1 MCPLG
6 PQAAA
11 ELDCKRRGRRSGR
24 WGPAWRAGTHS
35 QLISSSGSLVSNE
48 LRESGDL
55 IDFSTFRYWVLSL
68 PRRELAE
75 ALEKGTLTQS
85 DECMFS
91 LSETQLFSFLQ
102 TRLPVTINFGFHL
115 SLSHAGGGVS
125 LPSTNSLVTLGQPRA
140 FSVTWKQAWKAD
152 GLLPLQGRYVAVLPK
167 Q

>member
-1 MCPLG
+1 MCPFG

-24 WGPAWRAGTHS
+24 WGPAWRAGARS
-35 QLISSSGSLVSNE
+35 QLISSIGSLVSNE

-55 IDFSTFRYWVLSL
+55 TDFSTFRHWVLSL
-68 PRRELAE
+68 PPRGLAE
-75 ALEKGTLTQS
+75 ALEKGTSTKS
-85 DECMFS
+85 NEYMFI

-102 TRLPVTINFGFHL
+102 TCLPVTINFGFNL

-152 GLLPLQGRYVAVLPK
+152 GLLTLQGRHAAVFPK